1 MSILYL
7 PNDIFYHIFLYLDYF
22 SYENMIITLKI
33 KLNFLYYKKKC
44 NLINNFFYKK
54 FFAKFSDLKFM
65 SRKGHLVNLDSVL
78 NNPQKYVFKKIQ
90 FISWFQYNF
99 SYFEPGNIIEGYIK
113 CINDAWVITDI
124 STKRIHPLIDPFIFP
139 KSIRVIY

>member
-1 MSILYL
+1 M
-7 PNDIFYHIFLYLDYF
+7 
-22 SYENMIITLKI
+22 
-33 KLNFLYYKKKC
+33 
-44 NLINNFFYKK
+44 
-54 FFAKFSDLKFM
+54 
-65 SRKGHLVNLDSVL
+65 L